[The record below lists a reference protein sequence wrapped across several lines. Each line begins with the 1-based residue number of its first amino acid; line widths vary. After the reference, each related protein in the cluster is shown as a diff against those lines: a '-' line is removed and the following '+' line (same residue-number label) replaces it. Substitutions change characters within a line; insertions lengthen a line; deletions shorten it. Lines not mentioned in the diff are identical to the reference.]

1 MMPGMKRTGITYGFA
16 STIFSLV
23 FLRGQRRGAVLI
35 TALVDAT
42 RNEHGIG
49 FGHSL
54 RYE

>member
-16 STIFSLV
+16 STIFRWSSSEVSVASCTDHRLSM
-23 FLRGQRRGAVLI
+23 
-35 TALVDAT
+35 ALL
-42 RNEHGIG
+42 NEHGIG